1 MPLCSL
7 MGTKKKT
14 GEVCALP
21 VLFYGVFMKI
31 TIHEFDE
38 DNRFFKEKGAKYFPH
53 LKNRTL
59 NKTELKLSELS
70 TWGIVPRVIHYKS
83 ILNYD
88 CIVSVGRI
96 AEDCGES
103 LFIYDKCLNPYIEIA
118 KYAGI
123 PFIAVVC
130 NQQDSLIKNI
140 RLLEETYHYEQ
151 PIINVSHLETKLKE
165 FGIKKGSKVLLLNG
179 CPTALSGVQKGICEQ
194 TYRILKEF
202 K

>member
-1 MPLCSL
+1 MFPN
-7 MGTKKKT
+7 GNKEKT

-21 VLFYGVFMKI
+21 VLFYGVVMKI
-31 TIHEFDE
+31 NIHEFDE
-38 DNRFFKEKGAKYFPH
+38 NNRFFKEKGAKFFPQ

-59 NKTELKLSELS
+59 NKTELKLIDLS
-70 TWGIVPRVIHYKS
+70 TWGIVPRAIHYKS

-96 AEDCGES
+96 AEDSGES

-123 PFIAVVC
+123 PFIAVIC
-130 NQQDSLIKNI
+130 NRQESLLEDLE
-140 RLLEETYHYEQ
+140 LLEESYHYKQ
-151 PIINVSHLETKLKE
+151 PIIDVKHLETKLKE
-165 FGIKKGSKVLLLNG
+165 FGITKSSKVLLLNG

-194 TYRILKEF
+194 TYRILKEYR
-202 K
+202 

>member
-1 MPLCSL
+1 
-7 MGTKKKT
+7 
-14 GEVCALP
+14 
-21 VLFYGVFMKI
+21 MKI

-38 DNRFFKEKGAKYFPH
+38 DNRFFKERGAKFFPQ

-59 NKTELKLSELS
+59 NKTELKLIDLS
-70 TWGIVPRVIHYKS
+70 TWGIVPRAIHYKS

-88 CIVSVGRI
+88 CIVSIGRI
-96 AEDCGES
+96 AEDSGEN

-130 NQQDSLIKNI
+130 NRQESLIEN
-140 RLLEETYHYEQ
+140 LELFEESYHYEQ
-151 PIINVSHLETKLKE
+151 PIIDVSHLETKLKE

-179 CPTALSGVQKGICEQ
+179 CPTFLSGVQKGICEQ
-194 TYRILKEF
+194 TYRILKGF

>member
-1 MPLCSL
+1 MFPN
-7 MGTKKKT
+7 GNKEKT

-21 VLFYGVFMKI
+21 VLFYGVVMKI

-38 DNRFFKEKGAKYFPH
+38 DNRFFQKYGAKFFSQ
-53 LKNRTL
+53 LKRNL
-59 NKTELKLSELS
+59 NKTEEWLNMLS
-70 TWGIVPRVIHYKS
+70 TWGVVSRSIRYKS
-83 ILNYD
+83 VLNYD
-88 CIVSVGRI
+88 CIISVGRI
-96 AEDCGES
+96 AEDSGES

-123 PFIAVVC
+123 PFIAVIC
-130 NQQDSLIKNI
+130 NRQDSLIENLE
-140 RLLEETYHYEQ
+140 LLEESYHYEQ
-151 PIINVSHLETKLKE
+151 PIIEVEHLETKLKE
-165 FGIKKGSKVLLLNG
+165 FGITKSSKVLLLNG

>member
-1 MPLCSL
+1 
-7 MGTKKKT
+7 
-14 GEVCALP
+14 
-21 VLFYGVFMKI
+21 MKI
-31 TIHEFDE
+31 VIHEFDE
-38 DNRFFKEKGAKYFPH
+38 DNRFFKEKGAKFFPQ

-59 NKTELKLSELS
+59 NKTEINLSELS
-70 TWGIVPRVIHYKS
+70 TWGIVPRAIHYKS

-96 AEDCGES
+96 AEDSGES

-130 NQQDSLIKNI
+130 NRQDSLIED
-140 RLLEETYHYEQ
+140 LELFEESYHYKQ
-151 PIINVSHLETKLKE
+151 PIIDVKHLETKLKE
-165 FGIKKGSKVLLLNG
+165 FGITKSSKVLLLNG

-194 TYRILKEF
+194 TYRILKEYR
-202 K
+202 

>member
-1 MPLCSL
+1 
-7 MGTKKKT
+7 
-14 GEVCALP
+14 
-21 VLFYGVFMKI
+21 MKI
-31 TIHEFDE
+31 VIHEFDE
-38 DNRFFKEKGAKYFPH
+38 DNRFFKGKGAKFFPQ
-53 LKNRTL
+53 LRNRTL
-59 NKTELKLSELS
+59 NKTELKLIDLS
-70 TWGIVPRVIHYKS
+70 TWGIVPRAIRYKS

-96 AEDCGES
+96 AEDSRES

-130 NQQDSLIKNI
+130 NRQDSLIENL
-140 RLLEETYHYEQ
+140 RLLEEAYHYEQ
-151 PIINVSHLETKLKE
+151 PIIDVKHLETKLKE

-179 CPTALSGVQKGICEQ
+179 CPTFLNGIQKGICEQ
-194 TYRILKEF
+194 TYRILKGF

>member
-1 MPLCSL
+1 MFPN
-7 MGTKKKT
+7 GNKEKT
-14 GEVCALP
+14 GEVSALP

-31 TIHEFDE
+31 VIHEFDE
-38 DNRFFKEKGAKYFPH
+38 DNRFFKERGAKFFPQ

-59 NKTELKLSELS
+59 NKTESKLIDLS
-70 TWGIVPRVIHYKS
+70 TWGIVPRAIRYKS

-96 AEDCGES
+96 AEDSGES
-103 LFIYDKCLNPYIEIA
+103 LFIYDKCLNPYVEIA

-130 NQQDSLIKNI
+130 NRQESLIENLE
-140 RLLEETYHYEQ
+140 LLEESYHYEQ
-151 PIINVSHLETKLKE
+151 PIIDVKHLETKLKE
-165 FGIKKGSKVLLLNG
+165 FGITKNSKVLLLNG
-179 CPTALSGVQKGICEQ
+179 CPTALNGVQKGICEQ

>member
-1 MPLCSL
+1 MFPN
-7 MGTKKKT
+7 GNKEKT

-38 DNRFFKEKGAKYFPH
+38 DNRFFKKHGAKFFPYI
-53 LKNRTL
+53 RREL
-59 NKTELKLSELS
+59 NKTEEWLDGLA
-70 TWGIVPRVIHYKS
+70 TWGIVSRAIRYKS

-88 CIVSVGRI
+88 CIISVGRI
-96 AEDCGES
+96 AEDSGEN

-123 PFIAVVC
+123 PFIAVIC
-130 NQQDSLIKNI
+130 NRQESLLEDLE
-140 RLLEETYHYEQ
+140 LLEESYYYEQ
-151 PIINVSHLETKLKE
+151 PIIDVKHLETKLKE
-165 FGIKKGSKVLLLNG
+165 FGITKSSKVLLLNG

-194 TYRILKEF
+194 TYRILKEYR
-202 K
+202 